1 MNTYMALTL
10 VCSFSHAVGA
20 VLCKYGLE
28 NLKHLPDKNLKRIV
42 LFLVRSKFW
51 VLGLV
56 VTLSTN
62 VFVLQLQSVLDISV
76 VQSILNSG
84 YIFTL
89 LLGYLVLDEVLTK
102 QQLVGTI
109 AVIIGA
115 LAIMTVD
122 NPVSSQSTNIEVL
135 LIQSGI
141 SFLIICLLILFSF
154 FYENVNYEILYAISG
169 GIAFGNS
176 QVCVK
181 ATTNYITD
189 ETGYFSV
196 FSMQSVTEFVNVW
209 PTALIVL
216 FGITGFI
223 CMQISFTH
231 GKVSICVA
239 LLAVISRTI
248 STSSGYY
255 IFGEEFPY
263 SKLIGIV
270 TILVGVFIITMSTI
284 KRNNYEI
291 SARPS

>member
-1 MNTYMALTL
+1 M
-10 VCSFSHAVGA
+10 
-20 VLCKYGLE
+20 
-28 NLKHLPDKNLKRIV
+28 
-42 LFLVRSKFW
+42 
-51 VLGLV
+51 
-56 VTLSTN
+56 
-62 VFVLQLQSVLDISV
+62 
-76 VQSILNSG
+76 
-84 YIFTL
+84 
-89 LLGYLVLDEVLTK
+89 
-102 QQLVGTI
+102 
-109 AVIIGA
+109 
-115 LAIMTVD
+115 
-122 NPVSSQSTNIEVL
+122 
-135 LIQSGI
+135 
-141 SFLIICLLILFSF
+141 
-154 FYENVNYEILYAISG
+154 NYEILYAISG

-239 LLAVISRTI
+239 LLAVISRAI

-263 SKLIGIV
+263 AKLIGIV
-270 TILVGVFIITMSTI
+270 TILVGVFIITMSTF
-284 KRNNYEI
+284 KRNNYGI
-291 SARPS
+291 AARPS